1 MYSTLTCFYNPPST
15 CFLIH
20 CKTKKKK
27 EGIHRY
33 FNSSLFHRR
42 VSLDVIKQ
50 ICRKQLTRKSVST
63 ITAKTLTSN
72 ATFVGSDGFRW
83 ISEENRTFPRV
94 LFWIESFELN
104 RLNRRP
110 NYFPII
116 LECRRAFVDS
126 SCSRPRS
133 KARIKEEKRTL
144 NVWFIVYDWKKN
156 GVSIWARLN
165 RARARD
171 ESIGG
176 I

>member
-1 MYSTLTCFYNPPST
+1 MDF
-15 CFLIH
+15 
-20 CKTKKKK
+20 
-27 EGIHRY
+27 
-33 FNSSLFHRR
+33 
-42 VSLDVIKQ
+42 
-50 ICRKQLTRKSVST
+50 
-63 ITAKTLTSN
+63 
-72 ATFVGSDGFRW
+72 DGFRRKTVRFHAFFF
-83 ISEENRTFPRV
+83 EFP
-94 LFWIESFELN
+94 LFCPFAFELN
-104 RLNRRP
+104 RP

-144 NVWFIVYDWKKN
+144 NAWFIVYDWKKN

>member
-1 MYSTLTCFYNPPST
+1 M
-15 CFLIH
+15 
-20 CKTKKKK
+20 

-104 RLNRRP
+104 RRP

-165 RARARD
+165 RARARAMNR
-171 ESIGG
+171 SGG
-176 I
+176 YSPFLLTGIKQREVTKKAGKN